1 MYAGRLE
8 ALNEHLAGVIEREKD
23 IDQQALQG
31 DSPLHDAQY
40 EIQRELEDLRNSL
53 KQQLD
58 ALTRKRV
65 QLLYEVSTA
74 ETDTRDI
81 RKSIEAKR
89 MKLRELQEQNRLCAL
104 DGVNLDKDEPEQKHA
119 VELLSDD
126 IESYT
131 HSIQKLK
138 SELNRMTL
146 DKETGMKELEAL
158 AKEADAYRTEVD
170 AKIEQIELIREHR
183 FQELQRLA
191 QFVSQKEI
199 EESDEGIRK
208 MFCEQL
214 ATVFLIPHRCLI
226 RYRFE
231 LKRRTVFKTRS
242 PRL

>member
-8 ALNEHLAGVIEREKD
+8 ALNERLVGVIEREKD
-23 IDQQALQG
+23 IEQALQG

-40 EIQRELEDLRNSL
+40 EIQRELEDLRNNL

-58 ALTRKRV
+58 ALMRKRV
-65 QLLYEVSTA
+65 QLVHEVSTA
-74 ETDTRDI
+74 DSDTRDI

-104 DGVNLDKDEPEQKHA
+104 DGVNLDKEEQEQKHA
-119 VELLSDD
+119 VELLSED

-170 AKIEQIELIREHR
+170 AKIEQIPR
-183 FQELQRLA
+183 
-191 QFVSQKEI
+191 KEI

-214 ATVFLIPHRCLI
+214 ATVF
-226 RYRFE
+226 
-231 LKRRTVFKTRS
+231 
-242 PRL
+242 

>member
-8 ALNEHLAGVIEREKD
+8 ALNERLVGVIEREKD
-23 IDQQALQG
+23 IEQALQG

-40 EIQRELEDLRNSL
+40 EIQRELEDLRNNL

-58 ALTRKRV
+58 ALMRKRV
-65 QLLYEVSTA
+65 QLVHEVSTA
-74 ETDTRDI
+74 DSDTRDI

-89 MKLRELQEQNRLCAL
+89 MKLRELQEQNRLCAF
-104 DGVNLDKDEPEQKHA
+104 LDKEEPEQKHA
-119 VELLSDD
+119 VELLSED

-131 HSIQKLK
+131 HSSQKLK

-170 AKIEQIELIREHR
+170 AKIEQIPR
-183 FQELQRLA
+183 
-191 QFVSQKEI
+191 KEI
-199 EESDEGIRK
+199 EESDEGFRK

-214 ATVFLIPHRCLI
+214 ATVF
-226 RYRFE
+226 
-231 LKRRTVFKTRS
+231 
-242 PRL
+242 